1 MLIYLNALFLYNL
14 KTKSIAIV
22 DDEQDLVNLYSEAL
36 QMSGYEVCSFTNPL
50 LAYEHIKEN
59 FSKYSLI
66 ITDYKMPQ
74 INGLILASK
83 LLELDKKMN
92 IVIMSAYEEIKD
104 NNNNYRFLKKPF
116 KISTLIKIVEESVIS
131 ISVSPQQQQQKKNKV
146 NKL

>member
-1 MLIYLNALFLYNL
+1 M

-116 KISTLIKIVEESVIS
+116 KISTLIKLVEKSVIS
-131 ISVSPQQQQQKKNKV
+131 ISITQQQQQKK
-146 NKL
+146 

>member
-1 MLIYLNALFLYNL
+1 MLIYLNALFLYTL

-22 DDEQDLVNLYSEAL
+22 DDEQDLVNLYTEAL

-74 INGLILASK
+74 MNGLLLASK

-92 IVIMSAYEEIKD
+92 IVIMSAYEEIED
-104 NNNNYRFLKKPF
+104 NNYRFLTKPF
-116 KISTLIKIVEESVIS
+116 KISTLIKIVEEIRILSFI
-131 ISVSPQQQQQKKNKV
+131 SPQQQQKKIK
-146 NKL
+146 

>member
-1 MLIYLNALFLYNL
+1 M

-74 INGLILASK
+74 MNGLILASK
-83 LLELDKKMN
+83 LLELNKKMN
-92 IVIMSAYEEIKD
+92 IVILSAYEEVGD
-104 NNNNYRFLKKPF
+104 DNNYRLLKKPL
-116 KISTLIKIVEESVIS
+116 KISTLIKIVEESVRS
-131 ISVSPQQQQQKKNKV
+131 ISVSLQQQQQRKIK
-146 NKL
+146 

>member
-1 MLIYLNALFLYNL
+1 
-14 KTKSIAIV
+14 
-22 DDEQDLVNLYSEAL
+22 
-36 QMSGYEVCSFTNPL
+36 MSGYEVCSFTNPL